1 MLDKVDAVVGNVNVS
16 IDDIDVIFMDVYIY
30 LEGANSFVEDRMGD
44 HLLLL
49 QSN

>member
-16 IDDIDVIFMDVYIY
+16 IDDIDIIFVDIYVY
-30 LEGANSFVEDRMGD
+30 LEGTNSFVEDRIGD